1 MVINGVKNKEESTI
15 VVDNTTDVAVKG
27 KKNILDAL
35 ILGTGAEEGFAVKK
49 SITLSNTLVTITAD
63 TDDVLATSLIVTGN
77 IVVNRVVA
85 NGLVAVA
92 ISGCVST
99 ETEGVTGEL
108 IDDDKLVTLGKVNTA
123 VVKVVLP

>member
-1 MVINGVKNKEESTI
+1 MVINGVENKEESTI